1 MSQRRIAVVT
11 TASAGVAFLL
21 ALGLTLVARGA
32 AMLILLVFTAMT
44 GLSATFSW
52 AMRLRQQ
59 K

>member
-21 ALGLTLVARGA
+21 ALGLTLVAAGGP
-32 AMLILLVFTAMT
+32 MLILLGFTAVT
-44 GLSATFSW
+44 ALSATFSW

>member
-32 AMLILLVFTAMT
+32 AMLILLGFTAVIA
-44 GLSATFSW
+44 LSATFYWS
-52 AMRLRQQ
+52 MKFRQ
-59 K
+59 